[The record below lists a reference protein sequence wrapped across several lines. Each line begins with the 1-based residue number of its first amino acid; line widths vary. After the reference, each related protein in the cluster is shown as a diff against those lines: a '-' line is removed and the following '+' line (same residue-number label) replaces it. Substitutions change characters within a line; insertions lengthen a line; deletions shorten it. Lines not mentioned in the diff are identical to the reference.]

1 MASPIPHNWEVP
13 QIFRDRFGTRAGR
26 QRVMAADGHILI
38 VLHELPDVR
47 DPDTVNA
54 KVYWRKPDGTWKS
67 QGSGATN
74 IAALRAHVETFVAAI
89 DALEHRAAK
98 AVRAKDWF
106 DIMHASQPLYRMAR
120 NQSATLAEAR
130 DLAKLD
136 KELIGVR
143 DTAQENE
150 RSIELITHHARAGL
164 DYTIAAN
171 AEATVKSTEHVVES
185 QHRLN
190 MIAATFLP
198 ITAISALLS
207 MNLKHGFESY
217 HAPYA
222 FWIVAGSAFLLGLIV
237 RAMLPAKKKPTSSS
251 STS

>member
-1 MASPIPHNWEVP
+1 
-13 QIFRDRFGTRAGR
+13 
-26 QRVMAADGHILI
+26 MAADGHILI
-38 VLHELPDVR
+38 VLHEVPNPD
-47 DPDTVNA
+47 DPDKLDA
-54 KVYWRKPDGTWKS
+54 RVYWRKPDGTWKS

-89 DALEHRAAK
+89 DALEAKAAK
-98 AVRAKDWF
+98 ATCAKDWF
-106 DIMHASQPLYRMAR
+106 EIMHHAAPLHRMVR

-130 DLAKLD
+130 DLVKGD
-136 KELIGVR
+136 KDLIAVR

-150 RSIELITHHARAGL
+150 RSIELINHHARAGL

-190 MIAATFLP
+190 MIAATFMP

-217 HAPYA
+217 NAPYA
-222 FWIVAGSAFLLGLIV
+222 FWVVAAGAFLLGLLV
-237 RAMLPAKKKPTSSS
+237 RATLPAKKRD
-251 STS
+251 